1 MLIRR
6 IFLVY
11 KGITPPFNKHIK
23 EATMNSI
30 SANNGNYRPTA
41 QSQMNGSLQENQLAL
56 TKDEASVLQQMIQ
69 QGLLPASTAAAL
81 MGASKRSELGVTSLG
96 LAGALQ
102 QGWQDQSILD
112 KVLGERIK
120 AYDNR
125 VHRNHYNQRY
135 IGEGGV
141 KLWEKTANK
150 HGMALFGADGTP
162 LSSNVNNLV
171 QNGPALEMHTVNANG
186 EVLKYQARNNGFW
199 QKFGNVRPRVL
210 GIDTG
215 GPFDDTLRM
224 EGHSNAV
231 VSSGKQYTNA
241 LEKLEKIKN
250 GGATPEAI
258 KIAEAVANKNLLEF
272 DQIRLQEASKSL
284 INHETVLK
292 LEKET
297 LDKLKKGTDTA
308 KITAQEARVAQIQK
322 VADAQRQHVIKLN
335 NENAKFVATQTAQ
348 NVDDLAKGL
357 MKNPNILQKAANL
370 FNGDR
375 TKSMQLYNQLQSH
388 GFDKA
393 QLKTIQDAI
402 ATGSEDAVKEALKT
416 AAEQSKTTAESI
428 ANAAKN
434 GVSSL
439 DDGAKAALD
448 ATLES
453 KGAMGAL
460 RNNLGIMGKVT
471 KGLAIVGTAL
481 EALNFGVNMQ
491 KGDHRKGFSDLTT
504 NVGSGLLAAGLIG
517 LTGLTFWPALA
528 AGAVVGWGIS
538 TIAAPWV
545 DKGFKALGFTNKNE
559 RDAEKA
565 KGELQQVN
573 QRLASVPTGMAPA

>member
-1 MLIRR
+1 
-6 IFLVY
+6 
-11 KGITPPFNKHIK
+11 
-23 EATMNSI
+23 MNSI

-41 QSQMNGSLQENQLAL
+41 QSQLNAPSRGFQKNQFAL
-56 TKDEASVLQQMIQ
+56 TEDEASVLQQMIQ
-69 QGLLPASTAAAL
+69 QGVVPASTAAAL
-81 MGASKRSELGVTSLG
+81 VGASKRSELGVTSLG

-141 KLWEKTANK
+141 NLWKKTASK
-150 HGMALFGADGTP
+150 HGMALLGADGTP

-171 QNGPALEMHTVNANG
+171 KNGPALEMHTVNANG
-186 EVLKYQARNNGFW
+186 DVLKYQARNNGFW

-231 VSSGKQYTNA
+231 VSSGKRYTNA
-241 LEKLEKIKN
+241 LEKLEKLSNN
-250 GGATPEAI
+250 GRATPQTI
-258 KIAEAVANKNLLEF
+258 KIAEAVANKNFLEF

-284 INHETVLK
+284 INKQKVLK
-292 LEKET
+292 LETEE
-297 LDKLKKGTDTA
+297 LGKLTQGSAEEIKQAKK
-308 KITAQEARVAQIQK
+308 VAQIQK
-322 VADAQRQHVIKLN
+322 NVDAQRQHVIKLN

-528 AGAVVGWGIS
+528 AGAVIG
-538 TIAAPWV
+538 
-545 DKGFKALGFTNKNE
+545 
-559 RDAEKA
+559 
-565 KGELQQVN
+565 
-573 QRLASVPTGMAPA
+573 

>member
-1 MLIRR
+1 VAEGAKSYANASQNLQKLID
-6 IFLVY
+6 
-11 KGITPPFNKHIK
+11 N
-23 EATMNSI
+23 
-30 SANNGNYRPTA
+30 
-41 QSQMNGSLQENQLAL
+41 
-56 TKDEASVLQQMIQ
+56 
-69 QGLLPASTAAAL
+69 
-81 MGASKRSELGVTSLG
+81 GASK
-96 LAGALQ
+96 
-102 QGWQDQSILD
+102 
-112 KVLGERIK
+112 
-120 AYDNR
+120 
-125 VHRNHYNQRY
+125 
-135 IGEGGV
+135 
-141 KLWEKTANK
+141 
-150 HGMALFGADGTP
+150 
-162 LSSNVNNLV
+162 
-171 QNGPALEMHTVNANG
+171 
-186 EVLKYQARNNGFW
+186 
-199 QKFGNVRPRVL
+199 
-210 GIDTG
+210 
-215 GPFDDTLRM
+215 
-224 EGHSNAV
+224 
-231 VSSGKQYTNA
+231 
-241 LEKLEKIKN
+241 
-250 GGATPEAI
+250 EAI
-258 KIAEAVANKNLLEF
+258 DAARVAKNAEFLKF
-272 DQIRLQEASKSL
+272 DQIRLQEASKFL
-284 INHETVLK
+284 RNHETVLK

-297 LDKLKKGTDTA
+297 LDKLKKGRDTA

-402 ATGSEDAVKEALKT
+402 ATGSEDAVKKALKT

-434 GVSSL
+434 GL
-439 DDGAKAALD
+439 DDATKSALD
-448 ATLES
+448 ATVES
-453 KGAMGAL
+453 KSAMGAV

-471 KGLAIVGTAL
+471 KWLAIVGTAL
-481 EALNFGVNMQ
+481 EALNFFVNMQ